1 MFKLFSKSSTRVRL
15 IFYPLTLLFGF
26 YILNPGVFSGQ
37 YSSQYNGFDISH
49 TALVPITEIHH
60 GGPPRDGIPSI
71 DNPLFIPESE
81 AGYLSLN
88 DRVIGLIT
96 QSGPKAYPIRILNWH
111 EIINDGDVV
120 ISYCPLCGTG
130 MAFKSPMANFGVS
143 GLLYNSDMLLYDR
156 ETDSLWSQIPGKA
169 ISGKRKGESL
179 KMLAA
184 ENTSWEYWQNQHPD
198 TQVLSDKTGF
208 SRNYSQSPYGNYES
222 NESLYFPVSAK
233 NPRFHPKEKVIGIEL
248 NGHYKAYAFI
258 ELDKSGGSVIQ
269 DKIGEHTIEVHFNSQ
284 HRSGF
289 IRLSSGETLPSL
301 TSYWFAWYAF
311 HPETDIYSFKK

>member
-1 MFKLFSKSSTRVRL
+1 MLKSLFKTPTLARL
-15 IFYPLTLLFGF
+15 IFYPVTVLIGF
-26 YILNPGVFSGQ
+26 YILSPGVFSGQ
-37 YSSQYNGFDISH
+37 YNDFDIS
-49 TALVPITEIHH
+49 TGALVPKSEIHH

-71 DNPLFIPESE
+71 DKPLFIPAAEVNF
-81 AGYLSLN
+81 LSGN

-120 ISYCPLCGTG
+120 VSYCPLCGTG
-130 MAFKSPMANFGVS
+130 MAFKSPGANFGVS

-156 ETDSLWSQIPGKA
+156 ETESLWSQIMGQA

-179 KMLAA
+179 KMLVAD
-184 ENTSWEYWQNQHPD
+184 NTSWENWQYRYPATH
-198 TQVLSDKTGF
+198 VLSDKTGF
-208 SRNYSQSPYGNYES
+208 SRDYRRSPYGSYAS
-222 NESLYFPVSAK
+222 NESLYFPVSTK
-233 NPRFHPKEKVIGIEL
+233 SPRFHPKEKVIGLEL

-258 ELDKSGGSVIQ
+258 ELDKSGGKIIR
-269 DKIGEHTIEVHFNSQ
+269 DKIAGRDIEVHFNSQ

-289 IRLSSGETLPSL
+289 IRLNSGETLPSL

-311 HPETDIYSFKK
+311 HPETEIYTAEN